1 MLETEIGNISMNLVL
16 DLGNTFGKIAACEGT
31 KVVEAAVYENITSRE
46 IAYFQ
51 TRYPDIKGAIV
62 SSVVN
67 NSRELIDYLC
77 NFYESCIEL
86 DHTTALP
93 LENRYRTPDTLGYDR
108 IAAAVGAFTIYPGR
122 SILVIDAG
130 TAVTYDIVTAEGEF
144 VGGNISPGLDVR
156 FRALNRFTQRL
167 PHLERPDGV
176 PSLVGTTTREAIHS
190 GVVNGILMEME
201 GFISAFREHY
211 ANLQVVLTGG
221 DAKYFE
227 GKLKSSIF
235 VDLNL
240 NLIGLNRIL
249 EHNVAEKI

>member
-1 MLETEIGNISMNLVL
+1 MNLVL
-16 DLGNTFGKIAACEGT
+16 DLGNTYGKIAVCEGPR
-31 KVVEAAVYENITSRE
+31 VVEAAVYEKITSRE
-46 IAYFQ
+46 IAHFQ
-51 TRYPDIKGAIV
+51 SRYPAMKGAIV

-67 NSRELIDYLC
+67 NSRELIDYLG
-77 NFYESCIEL
+77 NFYETCIEL
-86 DHTTALP
+86 DHTTRLP
-93 LENRYRTPDTLGYDR
+93 LKNRYRTPDTLGYDR
-108 IAAAVGAFTIYPGR
+108 IATAVGAYTIYPGR
-122 SILVIDAG
+122 SVLVIDAG
-130 TAVTYDIVTAEGEF
+130 TAVTYDIVTGEGEF

-167 PHLERPDGV
+167 PHLERPEDE
-176 PSLVGTTTREAIHS
+176 PPLVGTTTREAIQS
-190 GVVNGILMEME
+190 GVVNGLLLEMD
-201 GFISAFREHY
+201 GFISAFRDNY

-249 EHNVAEKI
+249 EHNVSETI